1 MPYAVRLIGSRSKGD
16 FIRVL
21 DLLDNVTGAA
31 MRRSLTMQRALA
43 SIAIL
48 LMLQAC
54 VLAPDPFFFPNVHY
68 DRIQGP
74 TIAGGMMGCLDCDEA
89 TMIMRVEAGKG
100 GGELSIGYGDAGLL
114 YELAA
119 KASVLQT
126 WGDPIG
132 LEPEQTYIG
141 VGLDLMNTQFVYV
154 TVSHYWHIAG
164 SDDEHDRIWSV
175 GVGFGF

>member
-21 DLLDNVTGAA
+21 DLLDNVTGAT
-31 MRRSLTMQRALA
+31 MRRSLTMQRALV

-89 TMIMRVEAGKG
+89 TMIMRVEAGKVWRG
-100 GGELSIGYGDAGLL
+100 TEHWLRRR
-114 YELAA
+114 
-119 KASVLQT
+119 
-126 WGDPIG
+126 
-132 LEPEQTYIG
+132 G
-141 VGLDLMNTQFVYV
+141 VVV
-154 TVSHYWHIAG
+154 
-164 SDDEHDRIWSV
+164 
-175 GVGFGF
+175 